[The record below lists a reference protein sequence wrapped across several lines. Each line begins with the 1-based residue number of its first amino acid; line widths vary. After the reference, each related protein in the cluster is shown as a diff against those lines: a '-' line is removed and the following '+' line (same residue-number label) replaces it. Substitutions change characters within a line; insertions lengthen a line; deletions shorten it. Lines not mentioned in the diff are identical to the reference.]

1 MLPLV
6 STMPTSLAVS
16 IIGAKCGDKFCD
28 FSEYCST
35 HTSDCEPCTDI
46 CSPDHNYDKNLC
58 STQCGG
64 EIFFVVIFPPTSKT
78 INNHIFFNI
87 YRLYEES

>member
-16 IIGAKCGDKFCD
+16 IGGVVCGEKSCD

-35 HTSDCEPCTDI
+35 HTSDCEPCSDI
-46 CSPDHNYDKNLC
+46 CTPDHNYDKHLC

-64 EIFFVVIFPPTSKT
+64 EVLSYLFPPTFTPVHKK
-78 INNHIFFNI
+78 F
-87 YRLYEES
+87 